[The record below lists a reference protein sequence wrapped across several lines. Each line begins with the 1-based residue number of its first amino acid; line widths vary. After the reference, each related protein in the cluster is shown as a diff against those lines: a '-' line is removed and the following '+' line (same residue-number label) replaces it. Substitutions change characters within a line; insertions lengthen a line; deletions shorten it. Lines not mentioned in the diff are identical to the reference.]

1 MNFGMMS
8 NDDVVVVGG
17 GPAGALLA
25 TMLAD
30 AGREVVVYESRDD
43 LRQVDVGS
51 GRSINL
57 TLAKRGIVALE
68 AVGVMDD
75 VDRLAMPL
83 AGRMIHADGD
93 RSFHR
98 YGRRSDDVIH
108 SISRNGLNGILLDRA
123 EATGGVRFEF
133 GKRLRSVDFDR
144 RRLSFA
150 EPAADRV
157 GDLNGTGPVA
167 DLNGTGPGAG
177 AANDGVSPVGYGVLF
192 GADGS
197 NSAVRRAMCEGR
209 YTAVRCEPLDHG
221 YKELEISPDRN
232 GSHRLEPDALH
243 IWPRNEFMLLAFA
256 NPDGSFTVTLFMP
269 ESGSADSFA
278 ALTGQAEV
286 EAFFEREFPGFVSLV
301 PDLVEQFFAN
311 PIGQLQTIRTEGWS
325 VDDRVCLVG
334 DSAHTL
340 VPFHGQ
346 GMNLALESVHSLVR
360 CLHRSSGDRR
370 SAFETYERERKVNAD
385 AIADMALANYVELRS
400 GVIEPDYLVQ
410 RELSFE
416 LERRWPRFFASHY
429 DMVTFST
436 MPFAEA
442 HDRSRRQS
450 RMLAELTERATSLAD
465 VDYEAACRLV
475 HTLGPLPPDRR

>member
-1 MNFGMMS
+1 MMS
-8 NDDVVVVGG
+8 NDDFVVVGG

-43 LRQVDVGS
+43 LRRFDIGS

-68 AVGVMDD
+68 AVGVMDE

-83 AGRMIHADGD
+83 AGRMIHVDGD
-93 RSFHR
+93 RRFHR

-108 SISRNGLNGILLDRA
+108 SISRNGLNAILLDRA

-133 GKRLRSVDFDR
+133 GQRLRSVDFDR
-144 RRLSFA
+144 RRLSFVETA
-150 EPAADRV
+150 VETAADAA
-157 GDLNGTGPVA
+157 A
-167 DLNGTGPGAG
+167 DPAGIGPGADATIDG
-177 AANDGVSPVGYGVLF
+177 GVSPVGYGVLF

-197 NSAVRRAMCEGR
+197 NSAVRTAMCDRG
-209 YTAVRCEPLDHG
+209 YTDVRWEPLDHG
-221 YKELEISPDRN
+221 YKELEICPDRS

-269 ESGSADSFA
+269 ESGSANSFA
-278 ALTGQAEV
+278 ALTGPAEV
-286 EAFFEREFPGFVSLV
+286 EAFFEREFPSFVSLV
-301 PDLVEQFFAN
+301 PNLVEQFFAN

-334 DSAHTL
+334 DSSHTV

-346 GMNLALESVHSLVR
+346 GMNLALESVQSLVR
-360 CLHRSSGDRR
+360 CLHRWPGDRR
-370 SAFETYERERKVNAD
+370 SAFESYERERKVNAD

-400 GVIEPDYLVQ
+400 GVIEAGYLVQ

-416 LERRWPRFFASHY
+416 LERRWPQFFASRY

-436 MPFAEA
+436 MPFVEA
-442 HDRSRRQS
+442 YDRSRRQGQ
-450 RMLAELTERATSLAD
+450 MLAELTASASSLED

-475 HTLGPLPPDRR
+475 HALGPLPTDRR